1 MNNDEDPTKPL
12 QIEPPKAIE
21 KLNERQELFCQL
33 YSSDREFFGNGVQTY
48 IEVYQPKQNRP
59 NWYKTACSDASQ
71 LLSNTKVEKRINDL
85 LELRG
90 LNDGFVDKQLEFLI
104 TQHMDFRTKLGA
116 IREYN
121 QLKSRIVS
129 KTESNLTG
137 EFTII
142 LARYPDP
149 NGLKLNGQ

>member
-1 MNNDEDPTKPL
+1 MNEDPTQPL
-12 QIEPPKAIE
+12 ESEAPKIKEEE

-48 IEVYQPKQNRP
+48 IEVYDPDQSKP
-59 NWYKTACSDASQ
+59 NWYKSACSAASQ
-71 LLSNTKVEKRINDL
+71 ILSNTKVCNRINEL

-104 TQHMDFRTKLGA
+104 TQHMDFKSKLGA

-121 QLKSRIVS
+121 QLKSRVVNNIAL
-129 KTESNLTG
+129 NA
-137 EFTII
+137 TITI
-142 LARYPDP
+142 PHVRMDITPEET
-149 NGLKLNGQ
+149 K